1 MRTVAIVCVLATQA
15 LGAGVA
21 GAATKDGSRN
31 HDSSA
36 PGCAG
41 ANVPAT
47 DEASRERATKV
58 ILCLVNR
65 ERRALRRAPLRRSRP
80 LARAAVQHSVWI
92 IRRKSFSHS
101 GSKGD
106 VLRRARRTGYVR
118 RRSGRLLLG
127 ETLAWGAGQDATP
140 AALVA
145 SFMGSRAH
153 RRTLIDK
160 RYRDVGIGMALGAPT
175 SVTEHAATLTLDLGR
190 R

>member
-1 MRTVAIVCVLATQA
+1 MAIVCVLAAHA

-21 GAATKDGSRN
+21 AAATDDGSKTR
-31 HDSSA
+31 DPSA
-36 PGCAG
+36 PECAG

-80 LARAAVQHSVWI
+80 LARAAVRHSVWI
-92 IRRKSFSHS
+92 IRRRSFSHS

-106 VLRRARRTGYVR
+106 VLRRAQRTGYVR
-118 RRSGRLLLG
+118 RGSRRVLLG
-127 ETLAWGAGQDATP
+127 ETLAWGAGPDATP

-153 RRTLIDK
+153 RRTLLNK
-160 RYRDVGIGMALGAPT
+160 RYRDVGIGLALGAPAA
-175 SVTEHAATLTLDLGR
+175 VAEHAATLTLDLGR